1 MSTGFDWQTED
12 EAGWDVVATDAAA
25 SPSRFR
31 FLFPA
36 LFGLIFITLL
46 AVPLL
51 WRQLQAQVVAP
62 VTERT
67 TTEVLMVHEA
77 VLDAAAQR
85 DEQSFWRMLDGAA
98 ATGGWRHAQAR
109 LMAQGNWPGWES
121 LGLIWRGA
129 AGEAA
134 ARFTPDYT
142 LATITQAHRF
152 RWFNPATAQDEEI
165 TLTQTF
171 TYQFTENEQ
180 WRLSANPRSEQQVW
194 RTEHTPLAAFLYPE
208 QNGDLSLRLASD
220 ITDNINRF
228 CAEPQILCESL
239 PSFTVTLDDHLP
251 SLAVGFGNRF
261 SLEKVF
267 VRLPAPIVMGV
278 PQDEAGVQ
286 ALQTLYTQRLIVF
299 LMPYMNSGLV
309 ASGSDSLVQI
319 EQALVAVG
327 LRPQNAA
334 SSTPAIPPSGPPPIP
349 WPNDN
354 LWLTCPGSTTT
365 FYTFSP
371 SEGTWNTVL
380 SSPGLRGVYPFEDKL
395 VLLESLGEGEQET
408 SQLSL
413 WQNGQT
419 QLLLRL
425 PVLIPSPSPNQAPFG
440 MTPLPGQLLLSYN
453 DELPESPHY
462 LLVDTEQCDETG
474 CKQRAL
480 TGQPLWSPDGSQT
493 LLVEPIVDPGPQP
506 AKRIYLGDAAANP
519 HTLLDTGHK
528 PVWLDN
534 HTIAY
539 FALPPVDYS
548 HLGPID
554 ELVVL
559 DTQTRTE
566 KLRLTYQDFYT
577 VLPHSPG
584 VFYELYAIAP
594 LPDDQLLIT
603 LARNYVDP
611 YFNNLFS
618 LNYDFASGVLT
629 AQAAQPPQKTIPTSP
644 WHIVNIHP
652 PSPLSLFNGQ
662 PFTWRLSLEETVT
675 TAVLEVELPATY
687 QLSTT
692 QPEIIT
698 KPDELWIAIL
708 HEEWLTLLSPE
719 PLYQL
724 IMPLPESG
732 CDGFWFPPP
741 RSHTFP

>member
-12 EAGWDVVATDAAA
+12 EAGWDAVETEAAAA
-25 SPSRFR
+25 SSRFR
-31 FLFPA
+31 FSFPV

-67 TTEVLMVHEA
+67 TAEVLMVHEV
-77 VLDAAAQR
+77 VLDAAAQQN
-85 DEQSFWRMLDGAA
+85 EQVFWSMLDYAA
-98 ATGGWRHAQAR
+98 AVGGWRHTQMR
-109 LMAQGNWPGWES
+109 LMAQGNWPGWAS

-134 ARFTPDYT
+134 ASFAPDYT
-142 LATITQAHRF
+142 QATITQAHRF
-152 RWFNPATAQDEEI
+152 QWFNPATAQDEEI

-171 TYQFTENEQ
+171 IYQFTENEH
-180 WRLSANPRSEQQVW
+180 WVLSANPRSEQQVW
-194 RTEHTPLAAFLYPE
+194 RTEHTPLASFIYPE
-208 QNGDLSLRLASD
+208 QNADLSLRLASGM
-220 ITDNINRF
+220 TDNINRF

-239 PSFTVTLDDHLP
+239 PSFTVTFDDHLP
-251 SLAVGFGNRF
+251 SLAVGFGNRL

-267 VRLPAPIVMGV
+267 VRLPAPIVIGV

-286 ALQTLYTQRLIVF
+286 ALQTLYTQRLVVL

-319 EQALVAVG
+319 EQALEAVG
-327 LRPQNAA
+327 LRPQHAA
-334 SSTPAIPPSGPPPIP
+334 SSILSIPPSGPPPIP
-349 WPNDN
+349 WPDN
-354 LWLTCPGSTTT
+354 NVWLTCSGNTTT
-365 FYTFSP
+365 LYTFSP
-371 SEGTWNTVL
+371 SEVTWDTVL
-380 SSPGLRGVYPFEDKL
+380 AAPELHGIYPFEDKL
-395 VLLESLGEGEQET
+395 VLLENLGGGEQET

-413 WQNGQT
+413 WQNGQK

-425 PVLIPSPSPNQAPFG
+425 PVLIPSSSPNQAPFG

-453 DELPESPHY
+453 DKQPESPHY

-474 CKQRAL
+474 CKQRTL
-480 TGQPLWSPDGSQT
+480 TGQPIWSPDGSQT

-534 HTIAY
+534 HTITY

-554 ELVVL
+554 KLVVL
-559 DTQTRTE
+559 DVQTRTE
-566 KLRLTYQDFYT
+566 KLRLTYEDFYT

-584 VFYELYAIAP
+584 AFYNPYAITP
-594 LPDDQLLIT
+594 LPDNQLLIT
-603 LARNYVDP
+603 FAKNYVDP
-611 YFNNLFS
+611 YLNNLFS
-618 LNYDFASGVLT
+618 LNYDFASDVLT
-629 AQAAQPPQKTIPTSP
+629 AQTAPPPHKTIPTSL
-644 WHIVNIHP
+644 WHITNFQP
-652 PSPLSLFNGQ
+652 PSPLSLFNGH
-662 PFTWRLSLEETVT
+662 PFTWRLSLKEAATETMV
-675 TAVLEVELPATY
+675 EVELPATY

-698 KPDELWIAIL
+698 KPDNLWLAIL
-708 HEEWLTLLSPE
+708 HQAWLTLLAPD

-724 IMPLPESG
+724 TVPLPESD

>member
-31 FLFPA
+31 FLFPI

-46 AVPLL
+46 AIPLL

-67 TTEVLMVHEA
+67 TAEVLAVHEL
-77 VLDAAAQR
+77 VLDAAAQQ
-85 DEQSFWRMLDGAA
+85 DEPLFWSMLDGAA
-98 ATGGWRHAQAR
+98 ATGGWRHAQMR
-109 LMAQGNWPGWES
+109 LMAQGDWPGWES
-121 LGLIWRGA
+121 LGLTWRGA

-142 LATITQAHRF
+142 QATITQAHRF
-152 RWFNPATAQDEEI
+152 QWFNPATAQDEEI
-165 TLTQTF
+165 ALTQTF

-180 WRLSANPRSEQQVW
+180 WVLSANPRSEQQVW
-194 RTEHTPLAAFLYPE
+194 RTESTPLVAFIYPE
-208 QNGDLSLRLASD
+208 QNGDLSLRLASG

-228 CAEPQILCESL
+228 CAQPQILCESL

-251 SLAVGFGNRF
+251 SLAAGFGNRL

-267 VRLPAPIVMGV
+267 VRLPAPIVIGV
-278 PQDEAGVQ
+278 PQDDAGVQ

-299 LMPYMNSGLV
+299 LMPYMNAGLV

-319 EQALVAVG
+319 EQALGVVG
-327 LRPQNAA
+327 LRPQQAA
-334 SSTPAIPPSGPPPIP
+334 SSTPSIPPSGPPPIP
-349 WPNDN
+349 WPDDN
-354 LWLTCPGSTTT
+354 LWLTCSGNTTT
-365 FYTFSP
+365 FYAFSP
-371 SEGTWNTVL
+371 SEGTWNTSL
-380 SSPGLRGVYPFEDKL
+380 SSPGLRDVYPFGDKL
-395 VLLESLGEGEQET
+395 ILLESLGEYEQQI

-419 QLLLRL
+419 QLMLRL
-425 PVLIPSPSPNQAPFG
+425 PA
-440 MTPLPGQLLLSYN
+440 PLPYLSAHQTFFSQTPIPDQLLLSYN
-453 DELPESPHY
+453 DEQPESPHY
-462 LLVDTEQCDETG
+462 VLVDTEQCDATG
-474 CKQRAL
+474 CKQRVL
-480 TGQPLWSPDGSQT
+480 TGQPIWSPDGSQA

-519 HTLLDTGHK
+519 HTLLATGHK

-548 HLGPID
+548 HFGPID
-554 ELVVL
+554 KLVVL
-559 DTQTRTE
+559 DVQTRTE
-566 KLRLTYQDFYT
+566 KLRLTYEDFYT

-584 VFYELYAIAP
+584 AFYNPYAITP
-594 LPDDQLLIT
+594 LPDNQLLIT
-603 LARNYVDP
+603 FAKNYVDP
-611 YFNNLFS
+611 YLNNLFS

-629 AQAAQPPQKTIPTSP
+629 AQTAHPPQKTIPTSR
-644 WHIVNIHP
+644 WHITNFQP

-662 PFTWRLSLEETVT
+662 PFTWRLSLEETAS

-687 QLSTT
+687 PLGSA

-698 KPDELWIAIL
+698 NPNESWIAVL
-708 HEEWLTLLSPE
+708 HEEWLTLLWPD
-719 PLYQL
+719 PLYQTRV
-724 IMPLPESG
+724 PLPEVDCG
-732 CDGFWFPPP
+732 RGFWFLPPT
-741 RSHTFP
+741 S